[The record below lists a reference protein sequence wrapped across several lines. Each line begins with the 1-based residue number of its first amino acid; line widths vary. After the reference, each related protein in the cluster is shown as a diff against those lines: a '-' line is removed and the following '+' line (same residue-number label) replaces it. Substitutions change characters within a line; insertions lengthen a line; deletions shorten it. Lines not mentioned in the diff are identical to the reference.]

1 MMTRM
6 LGLTPVAWAS
16 DALEKSADAAIRSG
30 VRLRMAFRFNVAILR
45 ETWTKRGL
53 RGDLDESTA
62 TALAH
67 GLRRLWGIFD

>member
-30 VRLRMAFRFNVAILR
+30 VRLRMAVRFNVAILR
-45 ETWTKRGL
+45 ETWTTSEG
-53 RGDLDESTA
+53 
-62 TALAH
+62 
-67 GLRRLWGIFD
+67 